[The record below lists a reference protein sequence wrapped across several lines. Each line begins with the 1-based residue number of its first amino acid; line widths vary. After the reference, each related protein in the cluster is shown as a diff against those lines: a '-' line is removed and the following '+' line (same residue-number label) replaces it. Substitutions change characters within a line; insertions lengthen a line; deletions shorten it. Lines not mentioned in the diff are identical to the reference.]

1 MPDDHIPKQS
11 LFGWLDKPRPQGGP
25 RKRWKDVIRK
35 DLKSLAIPEEEW
47 YEATLSRESWH
58 RMYGQEMDERQQ
70 SLAQAQGQVQCSVCG
85 RYFRRECDRVRHKC
99 TAERQRPVCEQSG
112 AVQCPTCSHWFRS
125 KGGLAVHRCVTEQI
139 SGSSLTTTTMVA
151 RGPRAS
157 SQVQGPL
164 QCQHCSRWFRRQ
176 NDISRHKCI
185 TERALPVEQQ
195 RGSMQCRVCGRWF
208 LSRGGM
214 AVHRCVAPDTNS

>member
-1 MPDDHIPKQS
+1 MIRQRSEEFGHPK
-11 LFGWLDKPRPQGGP
+11 GGVVRGNP
-25 RKRWKDVIRK
+25 IKGK
-35 DLKSLAIPEEEW
+35 
-47 YEATLSRESWH
+47 
-58 RMYGQEMDERQQ
+58 
-70 SLAQAQGQVQCSVCG
+70 LAQDVWSRRWRNDNRARPRHRARYNASVCG

-99 TAERQRPVCEQSG
+99 TAERQRPVCEQRG

-125 KGGLAVHRCVTEQI
+125 KGGLAVHRCVTEQL

-195 RGSMQCRVCGRWF
+195 HGSMQCRVCGRWF